1 MKIPVEVPLTA
12 GELPKAAVVQ
22 QAEDV
27 AEGTEEEDVEVEVE
41 GDAVEAIQ
49 TLGPTESSR
58 GTLMA

>member
-12 GELPKAAVVQ
+12 GELPKAVVVQ

-27 AEGTEEEDVEVEVE
+27 AEGTNEEDVEVEVE
-41 GDAVEAIQ
+41 GDAVEATQ
-49 TLGPTESSR
+49 TLGPIESSR

>member
-1 MKIPVEVPLTA
+1 MLVEVSPTA
-12 GELPKAAVVQ
+12 GEVLKAVV
-22 QAEDV
+22 AEVEDV
-27 AEGTEEEDVEVEVE
+27 VEGTEEEDVEVEVE

>member
-1 MKIPVEVPLTA
+1 MIPVEVPLTA
-12 GELPKAAVVQ
+12 GELPKTAVVQ